1 MVKYQHNKNIKVTIE
16 SYEYVYGYKKELLKN
31 IMKLFND
38 LDIKIFICYGNLIEY
53 ERNSPIYHD
62 DDIDMIFDVQ
72 SFPKWIQFCNENN
85 RNLEKYNLKF
95 DDRWK
100 YEKKQKNN
108 GIEARLIDYKCP
120 DNLKEFK
127 TMDINTDLIAS
138 QVDKKNIWPDWNPDF
153 NNLRPIILWNV
164 KTYAPSKNDTKKI
177 LTKHYNKNYLIPNL
191 DYKVYSKDID
201 DNFSKK
207 SVEKFTNT
215 FQYYKII

>member
-1 MVKYQHNKNIKVTIE
+1 
-16 SYEYVYGYKKELLKN
+16 
-31 IMKLFND
+31 MKLFND

-138 QVDKKNIWPDWNPDF
+138 QVDKKNIWPDWNPD
-153 NNLRPIILWNV
+153 
-164 KTYAPSKNDTKKI
+164 